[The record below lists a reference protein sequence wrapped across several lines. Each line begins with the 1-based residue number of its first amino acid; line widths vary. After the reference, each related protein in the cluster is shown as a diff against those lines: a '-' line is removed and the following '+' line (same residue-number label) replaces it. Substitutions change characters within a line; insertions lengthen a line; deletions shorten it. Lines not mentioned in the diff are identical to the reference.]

1 MAAPRSRSSSCRT
14 NSSWTSAWTIAVPS
28 DVQRWPAVPNP
39 PNRAPSTASAMSA
52 SSMITIG
59 FLPPSSRH
67 GDWRW
72 RPHSAPISAPTADEP
87 VKPTLSTSRCSSARW
102 SPADVCSPSA
112 WTRFST
118 PLGTPPAWK
127 ISVIAEAIPALY
139 SAGFQTTA
147 LPHRIAGTR
156 YHEGTAPGKLPAVMM
171 VATPTG
177 TRNVKSCLSGISDGT
192 VCPYSRRPSPR
203 KKSQVSMISCTS
215 PSDSGYGLPIS
226 RVTSRAS
233 ASLLASNSR
242 PTSAITRPRAG
253 AGTAAQ
259 SRCAARAAR
268 HAASKP
274 CASVSSTSATTSD
287 RLAGLV
293 DSRRPPGASV
303 RAAPSMIDAAVRV
316 EVAVSDMPATL
327 RPRGGE
333 PLLERV
339 DRPHVHGIDA
349 AQHRQVERDEIAE
362 EHEGHEPFEPGV
374 AARRHALDDRGA
386 LGRQLGGDLDPP
398 RGALVALGVLEED
411 RAQPPVGASPAD
423 DLVVVVLRQLA
434 RER

>member
-1 MAAPRSRSSSCRT
+1 MT
-14 NSSWTSAWTIAVPS
+14 
-28 DVQRWPAVPNP
+28 
-39 PNRAPSTASAMSA
+39 
-52 SSMITIG
+52 TIG

-67 GDWRW
+67 GDCRW
-72 RPHSAPISAPTADEP
+72 RPHSSPIFEPTALEP
-87 VKPTLSTSRCSSARW
+87 VKPTLSTSRSWSACSR
-102 SPADVCSPSA
+102 PAKVAAPSA
-112 WTRFST
+112 WTTFST
-118 PLGTPPAWK
+118 PPGTPPAWN
-127 ISVIAEAIPALY
+127 SLASASPSAGEY

-147 LPHRIAGTR
+147 LPHTIAGTR
-156 YHEGTAPGKLPAVMM
+156 YHDGTATGKLPAVTIA
-171 VATPTG
+171 ATPTG
-177 TRNVKSCLSGISDGT
+177 TRNVKSCLFGISDGT
-192 VCPYSRRPSPR
+192 VCPYSRRPSTR

-215 PSDSGYGLPIS
+215 PSASGYGLPIS

-268 HAASKP
+268 QASSKP
-274 CASVSSTSATTSD
+274 WASVRSTSATTSD

-386 LGRQLGGDLDPP
+386 LGRELGGDLDPP

-423 DLVVVVLRQLA
+423 DLVVV
-434 RER
+434 